1 MADGLNPQRTA
12 RVAALLSEF
21 QNLQFYI
28 ASAPNNPPD
37 QDDYYTEGWSTLRQ
51 CYYDG
56 QNILNCA
63 EDNQVPLARGG
74 VEEQE
79 KAELQQVL
87 LDAYARRHEAQK
99 IYLRQ
104 AAAQRWI
111 GWRDHVLQ
119 GQRPH
124 AGHTEQLAACDE
136 ALRVEL
142 AAVNDDTV
150 YAEMRTSDYQMGCWT
165 LEDPTL
171 RQVQRWIRN
180 RLS

>member
-12 RVAALLSEF
+12 RVADLLADF

-28 ASAPNNPPD
+28 ASAPNTPPD
-37 QDDYYTEGWSTLRQ
+37 QDDYYTDGWTTLRQ

-56 QNILNCA
+56 QHILNCA
-63 EDNQVPLARGG
+63 EDIQVPAVRGG
-74 VEEQE
+74 AEEQK
-79 KAELQQVL
+79 KAELEQVL

-104 AAAQRWI
+104 VVAQQWI
-111 GWRDHVLQ
+111 GWRDNVLQ

-124 AGHTEQLAACDE
+124 AGVMDRLNAYDE
-136 ALRVEL
+136 ALRAEL
-142 AAVNDDTV
+142 AAINDDTV
-150 YAEMRTSDYQMGCWT
+150 YAQMRTSDYQAGRWT

-171 RQVQRWIRN
+171 RQVQRWLRN
-180 RLS
+180 RQP